1 MQISDLVASVTQTST
16 RRKSS
21 LAYPTEAPRAPAI
34 EAKHAAASARA
45 GQLRASFNVHALAA
59 AEEREPDG
67 PAAQAFDQLK
77 RSEEHTSELQS
88 HSFIS
93 YAVFCLKKKK

>member
-77 RSEEHTSELQS
+77 RMGSPHGARTASAAAPVRTWPLRS
-88 HSFIS
+88 
-93 YAVFCLKKKK
+93 V